1 MTPFYQA
8 GALSPLDGR
17 YAAAVEPFAKAFSE
31 EALLRQR
38 FSVEVEWLL
47 LLAAEPGIVELAPIP
62 PETAAILKDWVADFG
77 PDDVA
82 RIKDIEGRINHD
94 VKAVEYYLKERL
106 PAIQATL
113 PPGVTLKF
121 VADQVFRHVRHS
133 RVARTQGTPPRA

>member
-1 MTPFYQA
+1 MTPSYPA

-62 PETAAILKDWVADFG
+62 PETAPALRRWAIDFG
-77 PDDVA
+77 PQDVA
-82 RIKDIEGRINHD
+82 RIKDFEGRMNHD
-94 VKAVEYYLKERL
+94 VKAVEY
-106 PAIQATL
+106 
-113 PPGVTLKF
+113 
-121 VADQVFRHVRHS
+121 
-133 RVARTQGTPPRA
+133 